1 MLLIYLLKGEK
12 DVKQFSNL
20 LNSDMMNKLIDKKLT
35 TFSLFLVKEEKG
47 YSLYFN
53 DKTNGTEI
61 LIAKFKS
68 YNQYLRWLIEACI
81 LRVGA
86 PDSAVKVARQIYKK
100 LYAFSRDDSRKN
112 PVEEI

>member
-1 MLLIYLLKGEK
+1 MKT
-12 DVKQFSNL
+12 FNNL

-53 DKTNGTEI
+53 DKFNGTEI

-68 YNQYLRWLIEACI
+68 YNQYLRWLIEASI
-81 LRVGA
+81 MRV
-86 PDSAVKVARQIYKK
+86 SAKDEDVKKVRQIYKK

-112 PVEEI
+112 PVAEL